1 MMVQAGTLFGYLAAF
16 VTIVLA
22 LALSDLL
29 VSVHRLLRARKRV
42 RWRPLPLLLATFI
55 ALSLL
60 TCFFELWDLTRW
72 TSLTYYGL
80 VWQVTQYVPVFLAAC
95 AVLPDDVPEGGLDL
109 DEFYFTERRYNVGLL
124 AIAFLFSAGDYLVR
138 QWADILAR
146 PEVSNFVLTVF
157 LPMNLLS
164 LTAFAAIAWSRRK
177 WLHWLGF
184 LILFGLAHV
193 GYSDWVVEGA
203 SALVP

>member
-1 MMVQAGTLFGYLAAF
+1 MVQAGTLFGYLAAF

-29 VSVHRLLRARKRV
+29 ISVHRLLRARKRV
-42 RWRPLPLLLATFI
+42 HWRPLPLVLATFV

-72 TSLTYYGL
+72 TSLSYYGL
-80 VWQVTQYVPVFLAAC
+80 LWQVVQYVPIFLAAS
-95 AVLPDDVPEGGLDL
+95 AVLPDEVPEDGLDL
-109 DEFYFTERRYNVGLL
+109 DQFYFAERRYIVALL
-124 AIAFLFSAGDYLVR
+124 AIAFLFNAAGYLVG
-138 QWADILAR
+138 QWGDILTR
-146 PEVSNFVLTVF
+146 SHVSTFVLTVF
-157 LPMNLLS
+157 LPMNLLT
-164 LTAFAAIAWSRRK
+164 LAAFAAISWSGRK
-177 WLHWLGF
+177 WLHWISF

-203 SALVP
+203 SALAR